1 MSFFNQT
8 EDSIIDILNSKNIDR
23 ISMAGIIGTLR
34 QENLSENSFLNFIR
48 NKENLSIEDC
58 TEQIWHMRGY

>member
-1 MSFFNQT
+1 MITINETQRK
-8 EDSIIDILNSKNIDR
+8 IIHLLNDFGIDR